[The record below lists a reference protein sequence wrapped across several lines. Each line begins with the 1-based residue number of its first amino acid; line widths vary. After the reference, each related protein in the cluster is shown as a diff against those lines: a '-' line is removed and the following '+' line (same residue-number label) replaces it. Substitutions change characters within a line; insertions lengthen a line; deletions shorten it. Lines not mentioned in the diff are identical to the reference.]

1 MSSMIDGIATFT
13 IVLSTMIKETPR
25 LMKNS
30 PTQRLLSML
39 SNIAAL
45 HRYARLVGAPEYEDW
60 SLGRLLSTAARLVE
74 HDWNSWLASH
84 DLTHAGLLALH
95 ALRHGPLTQRQLAAA
110 NRVEEQT
117 MSRVVERL
125 ERTGYLTR
133 RRDSTDRRRL
143 VISPTPA
150 GIAVFERV
158 QAESV
163 ADQLVERWVR
173 DSVAFRSELVRII
186 SAARAN
192 DSLKP

>member
-1 MSSMIDGIATFT
+1 MIDGIATFT
-13 IVLSTMIKETPR
+13 MVLSTMIKDTPR

-30 PTQRLLSML
+30 PIQRLLSML
-39 SNIAAL
+39 SNIAPAD
-45 HRYARLVGAPEYEDW
+45 RYARRVGTPEFEDW

-84 DLTHAGLLALH
+84 ELTHAGLLALH
-95 ALRHGPLTQRQLAAA
+95 ALRRGPLTQRQLAAA

-125 ERTGYLTR
+125 ERTGYVTR
-133 RRDSTDRRRL
+133 ERDSTDRRRL

-150 GIAVFERV
+150 GTAVFERV

-173 DSVAFRSELVRII
+173 DSVAFRSELARII
-186 SAARAN
+186 SGARSNGA
-192 DSLKP
+192 DRH

>member
-1 MSSMIDGIATFT
+1 
-13 IVLSTMIKETPR
+13 
-25 LMKNS
+25 
-30 PTQRLLSML
+30 
-39 SNIAAL
+39 
-45 HRYARLVGAPEYEDW
+45 
-60 SLGRLLSTAARLVE
+60 
-74 HDWNSWLASH
+74 
-84 DLTHAGLLALH
+84 
-95 ALRHGPLTQRQLAAA
+95 
-110 NRVEEQT
+110 

-125 ERTGYLTR
+125 ERTGYVTR

-186 SAARAN
+186 SAARAT
-192 DSLKP
+192 SL